1 MKKLIVLGLAM
12 VLIFAVSLASWADV
26 AVKFNGEGNLG
37 YKFTEDDAAGDD
49 GTNFGDFVLKTT
61 VDVTDNVTLFSKI
74 KTEYLAGKTNSTGSV
89 DGDAVTVEPSR
100 NDFFIDEMHATL
112 AYDPVTLKIG
122 YYGFGFGG
130 DKDILDC
137 AMDDMKSQVGIQA
150 ETAIGEGLSAKV
162 YYPSKGDEEVSD
174 TWGGFGVGL
183 NYNQDLFG
191 VGLVYGKTD
200 DLEST
205 DSITAYAVTGYYVP
219 MTDLKAFVDYSV
231 KKVDKESADDVDNTD
246 IIVGVL
252 YTPADMPIEFRA
264 EYDLDNKNEVGGWEK
279 DFNPWGVRA
288 AYKLNANTK
297 VQLDRNQKGPG
308 DQATELKL
316 NVTF

>member
-1 MKKLIVLGLAM
+1 MKKLIVLGLTM

-37 YKFTEDDAAGDD
+37 YKFTEDNAAGDD

-89 DGDAVTVEPSR
+89 DGDTVTVEPSR

-112 AYDPVTLKIG
+112 KYDPVTLQIG

-130 DKDILDC
+130 DKDIIDA
-137 AMDDMKSQVGIQA
+137 AMSDLKSQVGIQA
-150 ETAIGEGLSAKV
+150 QTTIAEGITAKV
-162 YYPSKGDEEVSD
+162 YYPSQGTETPEN
-174 TWGGFGVGL
+174 TWGGFGFGL
-183 NYNQDLFG
+183 NYSQDLFG
-191 VGLVYGKTD
+191 VGVVYGQTD
-200 DLEST
+200 VVDSD
-205 DSITAYAVTGYYVP
+205 DSITAYAVNAYYMP
-219 MTDLKAFVDYSV
+219 ISDLKAFVNYSV
-231 KKVDKESADDVDNTD
+231 KQLDSAVDKDNTN
-246 IIVGVL
+246 IIVGAI
-252 YTPADMPIEFRA
+252 YTPVDLPFEFRA
-264 EYDLDNKNEVGGWEK
+264 EYDVDSENEVDGWAK

-297 VQLDRNQKGPG
+297 IQIERNQKKPAE
-308 DQATELKL
+308 QATELKL
-316 NVTF
+316 NITF